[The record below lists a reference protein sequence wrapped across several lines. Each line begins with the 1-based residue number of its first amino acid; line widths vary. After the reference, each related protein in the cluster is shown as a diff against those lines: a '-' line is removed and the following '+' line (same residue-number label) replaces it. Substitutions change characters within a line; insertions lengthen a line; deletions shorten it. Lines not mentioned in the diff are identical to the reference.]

1 VIILA
6 IIVLFIISLALR
18 VASSGVSTLQKVND
32 RAIKIGSKVTMKATD
47 KAADASSKAL
57 SKATPSNSSKINKT
71 KNTVKRGKNSAIKA
85 GSKGV
90 QVMNK
95 AVGKSTVLVL
105 KFIRV
110 VVDSLRR
117 LLIAVLP
124 LVLVVDVIVFVL
136 LTVAASSVTLLF
148 TNNDDGSSVS
158 YSRRSS
164 GNNGSISGNGSSD
177 STSNVGD
184 IGNSTLAEAAVSLAG
199 SSDTPIYFDGVWGP
213 DSPALNCS
221 ELKLYKDEHDKA
233 APGDIYY
240 ASCDRGVFTAVMYAE
255 IDNDFPRGPV
265 SAINSYLSSSSKWKY
280 IGTDDGSTTL
290 EPGDVLISDSHVCMH
305 VGNEA
310 VKKKFPDSD
319 ADRYEAS
326 YGDWFPYV
334 FKGNHNGNRIYR
346 YVGG

>member
-1 VIILA
+1 MIILA

-32 RAIKIGSKVTMKATD
+32 RAIKIGSKVTTKATD
-47 KAADASSKAL
+47 KVADVSSKAL
-57 SKATPSNSSKINKT
+57 SKATPSNRGKVNKT
-71 KNTVKRGKNSAIKA
+71 KNIVKSGKNSAIKV
-85 GSKGV
+85 GSKGF

-124 LVLVVDVIVFVL
+124 VVLVVDVIVFVL

-148 TNNDDGSSVS
+148 TNNDGSSVS

-164 GNNGSISGNGSSD
+164 GNNGSISGNGNSD
-177 STSNVGD
+177 STSNLGD

-199 SSDTPIYFDGVWGP
+199 SSDTPIYFDGVWGS

-240 ASCDRGVFTAVMYAE
+240 ASCDRGVFTAVMYAG

-280 IGTDDGSTTL
+280 IGVDDESITL
-290 EPGDVLISDSHVCMH
+290 EPGDVLINDSHVCMH
-305 VGNEA
+305 VGNAA

-334 FKGNHNGNRIYR
+334 FKGNHNGSRIYR